1 MTWTAIRRVLP
12 TGAGPFATQQ
22 QPMHEHVWLPGS
34 VGGAVVSEV
43 AACGIVCDAIAC
55 AVIVADTIAPD
66 VACTIECGAS
76 AATACCAGLPC
87 PPCTGHSWIPPA
99 LHIASAKHG
108 ERKSPRR
115 RRNQVWR
122 IPDVK
127 APLSGRQC
135 DAPPGDRRRCR
146 FWYALCV
153 YPLLKGVPRGRNGGR
168 RTRRKPLQPDTHG
181 QRTRIFRNQR
191 PPGSSFTRPGR
202 SPPTGRNFHPG
213 GKYC

>member
-1 MTWTAIRRVLP
+1 MLAEGCQLSALGGAVDNGSACSIRSGSLTAMTSAGSCGASMTWTAIRRVLP

-135 DAPPGDRRRCR
+135 DA
-146 FWYALCV
+146 
-153 YPLLKGVPRGRNGGR
+153 
-168 RTRRKPLQPDTHG
+168 
-181 QRTRIFRNQR
+181 
-191 PPGSSFTRPGR
+191 SPGR
-202 SPPTGRNFHPG
+202 DGRAGSGTLCAFTP
-213 GKYC
+213 C